1 MDTAHEAPEQGEET
15 PTPEPTEHTETPA
28 PEPPKPAETPAHDGD
43 RIGAVE
49 RTVTTLTEVVS
60 KLVSPDTSPAPRK
73 APWFKRG

>member
-1 MDTAHEAPEQGEET
+1 MDLATESPKPDDET
-15 PTPEPTEHTETPA
+15 STPEPTEHAEPTTP
-28 PEPPKPAETPAHDGD
+28 ELPKPAETPAHDGD
-43 RIGAVE
+43 RIGAIE

>member
-1 MDTAHEAPEQGEET
+1 MDTAHEVGEET
-15 PTPEPTEHTETPA
+15 PTPDATEHAEPTT
-28 PEPPKPAETPAHDGD
+28 PEPPKPAETPAPDGD
-43 RIGAVE
+43 RIGAIE

>member
-15 PTPEPTEHTETPA
+15 PTPEPTEHTET
-28 PEPPKPAETPAHDGD
+28 AHDGD
-43 RIGAVE
+43 RIGAIE